1 MTEIDDE
8 TLKEKEEDLSL
19 EEAKGEETPLEED
32 KGASLIEEAIREQAI
47 EDERPN
53 SVNLT
58 LRKILGGDFLTAK
71 MLRNQIWLIIMIAA
85 FTLIYVS
92 NRYSCQKDIDEI
104 NSLKDQLKD
113 AQYKALASSSELT
126 ETSRE
131 TNVLNLLK
139 NYGDSIL
146 KAPKQP
152 PYVILVPEK

>member
-1 MTEIDDE
+1 MTEIEDE
-8 TLKEKEEDLSL
+8 TLKEKQEDLSQ
-19 EEAKGEETPLEED
+19 EEVKEEIPLNED

-92 NRYSCQKDIDEI
+92 NRYSCQKDIHEI
-104 NSLKDQLKD
+104 NSLKEQLKD